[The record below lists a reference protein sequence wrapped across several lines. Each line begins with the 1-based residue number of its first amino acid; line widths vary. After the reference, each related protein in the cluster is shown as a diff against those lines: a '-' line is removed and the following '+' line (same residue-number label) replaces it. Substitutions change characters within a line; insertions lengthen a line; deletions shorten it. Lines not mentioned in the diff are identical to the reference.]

1 MLLASFD
8 VSTWSPPIISLP
20 QTLTVE
26 QNLPSL
32 TTLPVSAQPHGL
44 CNENQGEVSPLGFNP
59 QPSLIPFALWDL
71 NVEKRSQPICPDCHW
86 LPVAWIRWRCFKFYA
101 NSWLICYLCLLVRS
115 CLASSYISKSSYMF
129 YVLRRKSTPFFPP
142 FSLLFNI
149 SPCISCRDA
158 LTSVKRTSLAW
169 GVTLAQQ

>member
-20 QTLTVE
+20 QILTVE

-44 CNENQGEVSPLGFNP
+44 WNENQGEGSLLGFNP

-71 NVEKRSQPICPDCHW
+71 YIEKRSQSICPDCHW
-86 LPVAWIRWRCFKFYA
+86 FPVAWIRWRCFKFYA
-101 NSWLICYLCLLVRS
+101 NSWLICYLCLLVRW
-115 CLASSYISKSSYMF
+115 CLASSYISKSSYVF
-129 YVLRRKSTPFFPP
+129 YVLRRKSTLFFPFFP
-142 FSLLFNI
+142 SL
-149 SPCISCRDA
+149 
-158 LTSVKRTSLAW
+158 
-169 GVTLAQQ
+169 